1 MKNCFVFPEMYT
13 KVLSTGLPPATTFFH
28 LYHPA
33 VFTFIK
39 PNAGL
44 ERDRRV
50 TIFWHQRSYLC
61 YQVKWKQNCKDER
74 ATDPAHS
81 ILTSEA
87 FVKVSLWAF
96 GGMRNAN
103 YLYILYSFISI
114 FVPGREESQTTDF
127 LQSSATYLQT
137 RCIPQIRHI
146 YYLEKLFFCKIYKL
160 KIS

>member
-50 TIFWHQRSYLC
+50 TIFWHQHSYLC

-74 ATDPAHS
+74 ATDPAHKVFS
-81 ILTSEA
+81 RRKHLSKFRFGPLVVVCEMRTTYTYFIRLFLFLYREEKKVRRLTSFRA
-87 FVKVSLWAF
+87 QLHTYKHA
-96 GGMRNAN
+96 A
-103 YLYILYSFISI
+103 YLRYAIYII
-114 FVPGREESQTTDF
+114 
-127 LQSSATYLQT
+127 
-137 RCIPQIRHI
+137 
-146 YYLEKLFFCKIYKL
+146 LEKLFFL
-160 KIS
+160 